1 MANKEHLA
9 ILKKGVKAW
18 NEWRKDNIKIR
29 PDLTFAHLRGAYL
42 FEANLFEANLSG
54 ANLGR
59 ANLRGAHLIGA
70 NLCGAELRGTH
81 LPRVNLR
88 GANLRLANLTLANL
102 GDANLS
108 GANLSMASLHG
119 AELSG
124 ANLSRANLS
133 RANLFTAHLQIA
145 DLIEA
150 NLSGANLGYANL
162 SGANLSGADLS
173 DVRLMRTVFG
183 DVDLTEANGL
193 DSCRHYG
200 PSIVDHRTIQKSGNL
215 PLNFLRGCGLPESL
229 IEYLPS
235 LLNEPLQFYSCF
247 ISYSHKDEKF
257 AKRLHA
263 DLQDNGVRCWFA
275 PEDMK
280 IGDEMRSRIYEV
292 IRIYD
297 KLMLILSK
305 ESTRSSWVQ
314 KEVETAFE
322 KEEKV
327 KRKVLFPIRLVGFE
341 ELQKWE
347 RFDADT
353 VKDLG
358 TEVREYY
365 IPDFR
370 KWKNHDAFEKEFK
383 KLLHDLKAEDKAP

>member
-18 NEWRKDNIKIR
+18 NEWRNKNPAIR

-70 NLCGAELRGTH
+70 NLCGAELRGTY
-81 LPRVNLR
+81 LPRANLR

-124 ANLSRANLS
+124 ANLGRANLS

-150 NLSGANLGYANL
+150 NLSGAHLGYANL

-200 PSIVDHRTIQKSGNL
+200 PSIVDHRTIQRSGKL
-215 PLNFLRGCGLPESL
+215 PLKFLRGCGLPESL

-327 KRKVLFPIRLVGFE
+327 KRKVLFPIRLDDEIEKIDTGWAADIRRQRHIGDFS
-341 ELQKWE
+341 QHADPGKYKKA
-347 RFDADT
+347 FD
-353 VKDLG
+353 
-358 TEVREYY
+358 R
-365 IPDFR
+365 
-370 KWKNHDAFEKEFK
+370 
-383 KLLHDLKAEDKAP
+383 LLRDLKAEDETP

>member
-18 NEWRKDNIKIR
+18 NEWRNKNPAIR

-70 NLCGAELRGTH
+70 NLCGAELRGTYF
-81 LPRVNLR
+81 PRANLS
-88 GANLRLANLTLANL
+88 GANLRLANLALANL
-102 GDANLS
+102 GDAKLS
-108 GANLSMASLHG
+108 GAELSMASLHG

-150 NLSGANLGYANL
+150 NLSGVHLGYANL

-173 DVRLMRTVFG
+173 DVRLMRTVFC

-215 PLNFLRGCGLPESL
+215 PLKFLRGCGLPESL

-327 KRKVLFPIRLVGFE
+327 KRKVLFPIRLDDEIEKIDTGWAADIRRQRHIGDFCE
-341 ELQKWE
+341 WNDPGKYKEA
-347 RFDADT
+347 FD
-353 VKDLG
+353 
-358 TEVREYY
+358 R
-365 IPDFR
+365 
-370 KWKNHDAFEKEFK
+370 
-383 KLLHDLKAEDKAP
+383 LLRDLKAEDETP